1 MNETERAAA
10 GITELH
16 GRLVVIGD
24 LDVAGGARL
33 ERVLLDLDDAGR
45 IVQLDLSGVT
55 FVDSTGLRSL
65 LAASRRAQ
73 IDGRRLGLV
82 NPSQVVRRLL
92 EITATAELFEVLS
105 EPGGVTPG
113 DRPTDGHDQVPVML
127 RPG

>member
-1 MNETERAAA
+1 MNETEQAVV
-10 GITELH
+10 GITELR

-45 IVQLDLSGVT
+45 VVQLDLSGVT

-73 IDGRRLGLV
+73 IDGRRLRLV

-113 DRPTDGHDQVPVML
+113 DLLLNGHDQVPVML
-127 RPG
+127 RP